1 MISGGHKVCVS
12 SAPIL
17 SDEEQL
23 TASIKLSDKGDLEGD
38 DNLFRR
44 EFYMTGDGNCA
55 LYSMGTTHTDT
66 KNLFLANSNDIVVR
80 NLAHLEIV
88 DEFKELPQQM
98 KVKQNYITLKEDLD
112 RVNLC
117 LQNTPRNPANHVLR
131 QNLLT
136 EQTHIRARIA
146 AYAKQKE
153 TYEDYVNYS
162 LVNGHYML
170 FREDVGG
177 SRETYFI
184 DALAHLLNKNL
195 IIWSQ
200 INPLNGFEIL
210 TKRPGN
216 LTQHNNRLIRSHQ
229 FFKSGGNGT
238 LEIIHR
244 GDHYNRVVSTNNP
257 ESLRKAVQDEETSIR
272 RIMTYLKAEQIA
284 DDTHQKQA
292 QLIAAQK
299 KKAEDDTR
307 QKQTQLLADQKK
319 KTEVDARQKQAQLL
333 TTQKKK
339 AEDDAH
345 QKQAQ
350 LIAAQKKKAED
361 DAHQKQTQIL
371 AATQKAKAVA
381 AQKARAVAAQK
392 ARAVAAQKAKA
403 AADQKAKAVAAQKA
417 RAVAAQKAKAVAAQK
432 ARAVAAQ
439 KARAVAAQK
448 ARAVAAQKARAVA
461 AQKARAVAAQKAKV
475 VA

>member
-1 MISGGHKVCVS
+1 
-12 SAPIL
+12 
-17 SDEEQL
+17 
-23 TASIKLSDKGDLEGD
+23 
-38 DNLFRR
+38 
-44 EFYMTGDGNCA
+44 
-55 LYSMGTTHTDT
+55 
-66 KNLFLANSNDIVVR
+66 
-80 NLAHLEIV
+80 
-88 DEFKELPQQM
+88 M
-98 KVKQNYITLKEDLD
+98 KVKQNYIRLKEDLD

-136 EQTHIRARIA
+136 EETHIRARIA

-229 FFKSGGNGT
+229 LFKSGGNGT

-257 ESLRKAVQDEETSIR
+257 ESLRKAAQDEEISIR

-284 DDTHQKQA
+284 DDAHQKQA
-292 QLIAAQK
+292 QLLGTQK

-307 QKQTQLLADQKK
+307 QKQ
-319 KTEVDARQKQAQLL
+319 AQLIAD
-333 TTQKKK
+333 QKKK
-339 AEDDAH
+339 AEDDAR

-350 LIAAQKKKAED
+350 VLAA
-361 DAHQKQTQIL
+361 TQRA
-371 AATQKAKAVA
+371 AATQKAA
-381 AQKARAVAAQK
+381 AQKARAA
-392 ARAVAAQKAKA
+392 AAQKAKA
-403 AADQKAKAVAAQKA
+403 AAAQKAKAA
-417 RAVAAQKAKAVAAQK
+417 AAQKAKVAV
-432 ARAVAAQ
+432 
-439 KARAVAAQK
+439 
-448 ARAVAAQKARAVA
+448 
-461 AQKARAVAAQKAKV
+461 AQKAKV

>member
-1 MISGGHKVCVS
+1 MISEGHKICVS
-12 SAPIL
+12 STPIL

-23 TASIKLSDKGDLEGD
+23 TASIKLSDKGDLKGD
-38 DNLFRR
+38 DNLSRR

-216 LTQHNNRLIRSHQ
+216 LTQHNNRLIRSHE
-229 FFKSGGNGT
+229 FFKSGENGT

-244 GDHYNRVVSTNNP
+244 GDHYNRVVPTNNL
-257 ESLRKAVQDEETSIR
+257 ESLRKAAQDEETSIR
-272 RIMTYLKAEQIA
+272 RTITYLKAVQIA
-284 DDTHQKQA
+284 DEARRKQT
-292 QLIAAQK
+292 QLIADQK

-307 QKQTQLLADQKK
+307 
-319 KTEVDARQKQAQLL
+319 R
-333 TTQKKK
+333 
-339 AEDDAH
+339 
-345 QKQAQ
+345 KQAQ

-361 DAHQKQTQIL
+361 DARRKQAQVLAATQRA
-371 AATQKAKAVA
+371 AATQKATARKARVAA
-381 AQKARAVAAQK
+381 AQKARAAAAQK
-392 ARAVAAQKAKA
+392 ARAA
-403 AADQKAKAVAAQKA
+403 AAQKA
-417 RAVAAQKAKAVAAQK
+417 RAAAAQK
-432 ARAVAAQ
+432 ARAAAAQ
-439 KARAVAAQK
+439 KARAA
-448 ARAVAAQKARAVA
+448 
-461 AQKARAVAAQKAKV
+461 AAQKAKV